1 MQISQSLSL
10 LFRPA
15 LKSFASCIGSSSA
28 LILFLF
34 FYGFEVARGADTPRI
49 DVAVGANE
57 IFVGESVDFQVEVKN
72 VENPQ
77 KPDVSSLQEIFD
89 VVFAGD
95 QSRNQS
101 STFII
106 NGSISQKSEFSHV
119 YLYRLTPKNAGKLT
133 IPPIK
138 TTIDGKDYLSKSID
152 LLVREE
158 EKQDLVL
165 VQILSDHEKVYP
177 TQSFTVTVR
186 IHVKPLPER
195 GVDPLKPL
203 RRQPPNLHLN
213 WLETPAGLT
222 SIEASN
228 WLQPLVSNDGVG
240 FTINEI
246 SASSG
251 SLFGRSRAAVFD
263 LVKGREKKSGLDG
276 ESIEYFVYELSRT
289 FSAERS
295 GLYAF
300 GPAVVKGT
308 FVTGS
313 EGSEYSARRLVA
325 TAKAIQVEVRDVPI
339 PRPKT
344 FTGGI
349 GDYRVESSAT
359 PTKLRVGDP
368 LTLTLAFARGEDAGG
383 LELISA
389 PDLSAIPEIADDF
402 EIIDKAP
409 TGRVEEN
416 TKKFSFAMRPKKPGI
431 SIPSLKLS
439 TFDPKSETFSEVVT
453 KPIALEV
460 AEASKLT
467 AGELVG
473 SVPSTSING
482 IQKSS
487 AGIFQNV
494 TELAELKDERVNLR
508 WWMATVVG
516 VWCVAGCVI
525 AGVILGRRKSIDSVG
540 KRRSKARR
548 EALTRLAEANVLL
561 TEQQP
566 KEALRRIRAA
576 FVGLVADTR
585 NQVTEGLTSSDVDR
599 ALVQASVSEIDRSSV
614 QNLLESIENAEY
626 GAGAKIDVAES
637 LRTARSL
644 VEKIGPLLE
653 RTKFLSWFLLVVL
666 VQSGHAIASDTR
678 SQIFLRAQAI
688 FDNAKSPEDYRS
700 AAQEFEKILVDGFE
714 CGAVFYNIG
723 NAYFRAG
730 EYGRAIIHYRKA
742 KPYRPRDTYL
752 EANLQQALAMAPGR
766 LMPLPKPW
774 WNHVLFWTEWFSFPR
789 KVLLTSIGLTLTACL
804 LVIATWLQRSQ
815 LYLLAGVVLILATAL
830 GLDMA
835 INNPNSVNRA
845 VIIGETVA
853 RKGIGK
859 DYEPAFDQPLRDG
872 AEFSILSQTNDW
884 TFGHF
889 EGIGDG
895 WVRNDFVAR

>member
-1 MQISQSLSL
+1 MQIYPCPSFLSY
-10 LFRPA
+10 PA
-15 LKSFASCIGSSSA
+15 RKFFASCMGNGFA
-28 LILFLF
+28 LILFLLL
-34 FYGFEVARGADTPRI
+34 YGFDTAWGADTPRI

-57 IFVGESVDFQVEVKN
+57 IFVGESVDFQVEIKN

-77 KPDVSSLQEIFD
+77 KPDVASLQETFD
-89 VVFAGD
+89 VAFAGD
-95 QSRNQS
+95 HSRNQS

-106 NGSISQKSEFSHV
+106 NGSISQKNEFSHV

-138 TTIDGKDYLSKSID
+138 ATVDGKDYLSKPID

-165 VQILSDHEKVYP
+165 VEILSDHEKVYP
-177 TQSFTVTVR
+177 TQSFTVTAR
-186 IHVKPLPER
+186 IHVRPLPER

-222 SIEASN
+222 SIEASQ

-251 SLFGRSRAAVFD
+251 SFFGRSRAAVFD

-289 FSAERS
+289 FSAEKS
-295 GLYAF
+295 GHYSF

-308 FVTGS
+308 FVTGAD
-313 EGSEYSARRLVA
+313 GSEFSARRLVA
-325 TAKAIQVEVRDVPI
+325 TAKAIRVEVRDVPI
-339 PRPKT
+339 PRPAT
-344 FTGGI
+344 YTGGI
-349 GDYRVESSAT
+349 GEYRVEVSAT

-368 LTLTLAFARGEDAGG
+368 LTLTLAYARGKDAGG

-389 PDLSAIPEIADDF
+389 PDLSAIPEIADAF

-416 TKKFSFAMRPKKPGI
+416 AKKFSFAMRPKRPGI

-439 TFDPKSETFSEVVT
+439 TFDPKSETFTEAVT

-473 SVPSTSING
+473 SVQSTTNNG

-487 AGIFQNV
+487 SGIFQNV
-494 TELAELKDERVNLR
+494 TDLTELKDERVNLT
-508 WWMATVVG
+508 WWMAAVAG
-516 VWCVAGCVI
+516 VWCAASCAI
-525 AGVILGRRKSIDSVG
+525 AGVILGRRKSNDSVG
-540 KRRSKARR
+540 KRRNKARR
-548 EALTRLAEANVLL
+548 EALARLTEANLLL

-585 NQVTEGLTSSDVDR
+585 NQVTEGLTPNDVDR
-599 ALVQASVSEIDRSSV
+599 ALVDATVSETDRSSV

-626 GAGAKIDVAES
+626 GSGETIDVAES

-644 VEKIGPLLE
+644 VDKIGPLLE
-653 RTKFLSWFLLVVL
+653 RTKFLSWLLLVLL
-666 VQSGHAIASDTR
+666 VQSSYAIASDTR
-678 SQIFLRAQAI
+678 SQIFVRAQAL

-700 AAQEFEKILVDGFE
+700 SASEFEKLLVDGFE

-730 EYGRAIIHYRKA
+730 EYGRAIINFRKA
-742 KPYRPRDTYL
+742 KTYRPRDAYL
-752 EANLQQALAMAPGR
+752 EANLQQAIAMAPGR

-789 KVLLTSIGLTLTACL
+789 KVLLTSIGLSLTACL

-815 LYLLAGVVLILATAL
+815 LYLLAGVVLILATAI
-830 GLDMA
+830 GLEMA

-859 DYEPAFDQPLRDG
+859 NYEPAFDQPLRDG